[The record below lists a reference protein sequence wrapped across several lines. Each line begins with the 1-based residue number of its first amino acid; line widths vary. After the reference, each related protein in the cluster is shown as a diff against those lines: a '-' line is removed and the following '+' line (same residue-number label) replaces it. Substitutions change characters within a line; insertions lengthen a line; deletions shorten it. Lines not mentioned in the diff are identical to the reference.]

1 MVSIPS
7 LSRRSEP
14 TEPAKST
21 ESAKSTGTA
30 PAKST
35 DTAPKQRGTT
45 TTTGG
50 PATPGTTTT
59 DTRVDPARTR
69 TDDVDR
75 ARADGTAVTD
85 PATRPAPPGPRPE
98 PPTRE
103 DSAPRPTPPPAP
115 AGPRP
120 RASMLA
126 TLSLMTGIVG
136 ALFVLSGALA
146 PYGIAIGV
154 VALAFGLGGISAT
167 ARRHIAGRTE
177 ALIGIVLALGTMLVG
192 SLALTGSL
200 SWLTTEMD
208 TVSQVRQWL
217 DSQFAG
223 IF

>member
-1 MVSIPS
+1 MVRIPS

-14 TEPAKST
+14 V
-21 ESAKSTGTA
+21 ESPGTV
-30 PAKST
+30 P
-35 DTAPKQRGTT
+35 PQGGTT
-45 TTTGG
+45 TATN
-50 PATPGTTTT
+50 PAKPGTAT

-75 ARADGTAVTD
+75 ARAGGTAVTD

-120 RASMLA
+120 RASVLA
-126 TLSLMTGIVG
+126 TLSLITGIVG

-154 VALAFGLGGISAT
+154 IALVFGLGGISAT
-167 ARRHIAGRTE
+167 ARRHVAGRTE

-208 TVSQVRQWL
+208 TAGQVRQWL
-217 DSQFAG
+217 DSKFAG

>member
-1 MVSIPS
+1 MVRIPS

-14 TEPAKST
+14 V
-21 ESAKSTGTA
+21 ESPGSVPPQG
-30 PAKST
+30 
-35 DTAPKQRGTT
+35 GTT
-45 TTTGG
+45 TTAG
-50 PATPGTTTT
+50 PATPGTTTDVSPGAT
-59 DTRVDPARTR
+59 GTTTADTRVDPARTR
-69 TDDVDR
+69 TADVDR
-75 ARADGTAVTD
+75 ARAGGTAVTD

-126 TLSLMTGIVG
+126 TLSLITGIVG

-177 ALIGIVLALGTMLVG
+177 ALMGIVLALGTMLVG

-200 SWLTTEMD
+200 TWLTTEMD